1 MSDSYHNLQ
10 MHPDFSLQMNW
21 KHLGI
26 PYSNHKSTFGGG
38 SCSNEDETLKLFTP
52 SGEDTD
58 TIV

>member
-1 MSDSYHNLQ
+1 
-10 MHPDFSLQMNW
+10 MHPDFSSQMNW